1 MDLCLSL
8 HLPFTGFAFER
19 ICRAS
24 FRRKLAWNSVKMDC
38 NHCSRRT
45 MTFMES
51 TRAKA
56 KFPPQSQRGRRHATI
71 ITSPSSTKS
80 PIVAQE
86 LQLFSTIAWQYWC
99 RQEQYPAPPAGGDG
113 SALVKK
119 LQHKFV
125 ITTLENNPFS
135 FFFFVILQRFD
146 ICLDES

>member
-86 LQLFSTIAWQYWC
+86 LQLFFNHSLAVLVSARTIPC
-99 RQEQYPAPPAGGDG
+99 PASRGRWV
-113 SALVKK
+113 SYSRNLSS
-119 LQHKFV
+119 QHLKIILF
-125 ITTLENNPFS
+125 LFS
-135 FFFFVILQRFD
+135 FLSFYKGLTSV
-146 ICLDES
+146 